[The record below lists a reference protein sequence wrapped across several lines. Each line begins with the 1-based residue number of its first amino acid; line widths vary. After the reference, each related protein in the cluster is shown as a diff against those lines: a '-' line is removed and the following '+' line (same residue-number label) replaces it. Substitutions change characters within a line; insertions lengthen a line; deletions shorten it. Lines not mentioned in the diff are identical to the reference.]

1 MDTRHYLQHKDT
13 IFTDLVFDKF
23 KGMVEHET
31 LVVTEEFLREN
42 EPKIREMIRDRVRK
56 NAIEM
61 SLRLCKM
68 MEFELDRNKL
78 TIRIEDKTT

>member
-13 IFTDLVFDKF
+13 IFTDQVFDKF
-23 KGMVEHET
+23 QKMVEHET
-31 LVVTEEFLREN
+31 LSVTEEFLREN